1 MSDERD
7 IIRSRVSIIDL
18 VQQTVRLQKR
28 GKNWTGLCP
37 FHDDK
42 NPSMTV
48 SEGTGTYKCWSC
60 GARGDI
66 FTWVME
72 TQKVEFRE
80 ALSILAKVAGVEL
93 SDRPS
98 GEASKRGTYQG
109 LMDAAL
115 EFFVSQLRKNSAAME
130 YCLRRGIDE
139 PTQLTWELGYAP
151 LDDTALPRFL
161 KEKGFTLADGKE
173 LFVVDGDD
181 SRGYGSKFKNR
192 LMFPIRN
199 ERGQLVAFGGRI
211 IGDGQPK
218 YINSSD
224 TPLYSK
230 RRVLYGMDRAKDHIA
245 KADRT
250 ILTEGYLDVI
260 ACHRAGL
267 PLAVASLGTALSEE
281 HAKLMRR
288 WAKRVTI
295 LYDGDSA
302 GQKAAERGAEMLEAE
317 GLEVDVVLLEQGH
330 DPDTLLQTVGPPAVI
345 RAAEGGLTP
354 LDYRVA
360 RLRSELEPAKRAFWE
375 ALVPLL
381 AKATPLD
388 QERVSMEL
396 APMYPGI
403 RDPAAAKQAL
413 LRQIREHQMAQ
424 LRQNR
429 GQDSRRQGRPRY
441 TRFDISGPERV
452 ILRAFG
458 DPQYR
463 RPAWQAISNLSLF
476 VSEAA
481 FLYAQMIRDA
491 FPDNPPTGEASEW
504 LSAMEPES
512 LRFQFADFLNGEEE
526 PLGDDILA
534 GAIEDLEKRLQ
545 KRELAASRKEMI
557 PGDDDALAEIGRRLR
572 KLKGDTSD

>member
-1 MSDERD
+1 
-7 IIRSRVSIIDL
+7 
-18 VQQTVRLQKR
+18 
-28 GKNWTGLCP
+28 
-37 FHDDK
+37 
-42 NPSMTV
+42 MTV

-491 FPDNPPTGEASEW
+491 FPDNPPTGEAPEW

>member
-80 ALSILAKVAGVEL
+80 ALSILAKTAGVEL
-93 SDRPS
+93 SDRPA
-98 GEASKRGTYQG
+98 GESSKRGTYQG
-109 LMDAAL
+109 LMDATH
-115 EFFVSQLRKNSAAME
+115 EFFMGQLRKNSSAME

-139 PTQLTWELGYAP
+139 ATQKTWELGFAP

-192 LMFPIRN
+192 IMFPIRN

-230 RRVLYGMDRAKDHIA
+230 RRVLYGMERAKDHIA

-267 PLAVASLGTALSEE
+267 PIAVASLGTALSED

-302 GQKAAERGAEMLEAE
+302 GQKAAERAAEMLEAE
-317 GLEVDVVLLEQGH
+317 DLEVDVVLLEQGH
-330 DPDTLLQTVGPPAVI
+330 DPDTLLQTVGPPAVL

-360 RLRSELEPAKRAFWE
+360 RLRKEIEPSQRGFWE

-388 QERVSMEL
+388 QERVSIEL

-403 RDPAAAKQAL
+403 RDPAGAKQAL
-413 LRQIREHQMAQ
+413 LRQIREHQLAQ
-424 LRQNR
+424 LQQNR
-429 GQDSRRQGRPRY
+429 GQERSRQGRPRY
-441 TRFDISGPERV
+441 TKFDITGPERV
-452 ILRAFG
+452 ILRGFGGSAF
-458 DPQYR
+458 R
-463 RPAWQAISNLSLF
+463 RQAWSAISNLSLF

-491 FPDNPPTGEASEW
+491 FPDNPPEGSPPEW
-504 LSAMEPES
+504 LGALEPED
-512 LRFQFADFLNGEEE
+512 LRFQFADFLNGVEE
-526 PLGDDILA
+526 PIDEDILR
-534 GAIEDLEKRLQ
+534 GAVEDLEKRLQ
-545 KRELAASRKEMI
+545 KRELTASRREMV

-572 KLKGDTSD
+572 KLKGEAVD